1 MKITIY
7 ELLGLVKDGKAPKK
21 IKYMDEIWEYVSTI
35 KGTGYQYYS
44 TFFENWKTLQNQVYL
59 EERLNDEVEIIEEPN
74 KIEKIEMYED
84 EDGRYF
90 LNNRDKKI
98 YIRCDEIDFMVD
110 KFNEL
115 IDEIN
120 KLKEK

>member
-1 MKITIY
+1 MKIKVIDMLVKMGKDKNYKPTFKYKNTIY
-7 ELLGLVKDGKAPKK
+7 QYDFKTKYYTPSFMGLYK
-21 IKYMDEIWEYVSTI
+21 IYMI
-35 KGTGYQYYS
+35 
-44 TFFENWKTLQNQVYL
+44 
-59 EERLNDEVEIIEEPN
+59 LNDEVEIIEELN

-98 YIRCDEIDFMVD
+98 YIRCDEIDFMID

-120 KLKEK
+120 KLKESD

>member
-21 IKYMDEIWEYVSTI
+21 IIYDDIALIYDEGCEDYYLYYGKGLFEY
-35 KGTGYQYYS
+35 KFGNCKN
-44 TFFENWKTLQNQVYL
+44 F
-59 EERLNDEVEIIEEPN
+59 LNDEVEIIEEPK

-115 IDEIN
+115 IDEIK